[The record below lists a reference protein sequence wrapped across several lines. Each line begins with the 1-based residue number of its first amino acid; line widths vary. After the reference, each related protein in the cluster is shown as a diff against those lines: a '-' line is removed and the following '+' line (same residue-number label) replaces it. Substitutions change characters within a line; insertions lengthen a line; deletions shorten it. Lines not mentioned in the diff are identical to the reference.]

1 VYGGWWLSWF
11 PELRRVETRAA
22 RRELWRA
29 AFHPVL
35 KSPTYWLIAL
45 VAQVGVQSIFRFA
58 GVRCGHWVGIGHVVM
73 TYAATGAG
81 AAVAAGL
88 TVWLVRNRLTRNLRR
103 ELIERGL
110 PTCLVCGYDL
120 TGNVSG
126 TCPECGK
133 GV

>member
-1 VYGGWWLSWF
+1 LRWF
-11 PELRRVETRAA
+11 PELERVESRQA

-45 VAQVGVQSIFRFA
+45 VAQVGGQFIFRYA
-58 GVRCGHWVGIGHVVM
+58 GVDCGHWVGIGPRVM
-73 TYAATGAG
+73 DFAGTMIG
-81 AAVAAGL
+81 AAIAAL
-88 TVWLVRNRLTRNLRR
+88 ATLWLVRNRVTRNLRR
-103 ELIERGL
+103 ELNERDL
-110 PTCLVCGYDL
+110 PTCLACGYDL